1 MTKSHHSS
9 DEGEANGFSTKGKAN
24 GHSSSRERTKSG
36 ITCESEITFNMISN
50 RFKDYILHEKPGL
63 QRFYESNT
71 REGLDDYLKEPV
83 ERALHMANTIR
94 HKGCSWETCLS
105 LSLIAL
111 YDIVMLIGRNYL
123 PILCSSGLSINILP
137 LTSILTLRGGSLTYE
152 IQITVCP

>member
-24 GHSSSRERTKSG
+24 GRSCSPEGIKSG
-36 ITCESEITFNMISN
+36 ITCESEITFKMISE
-50 RFKDYILHEKPGL
+50 RFKDYILYEKPGL
-63 QRFYESNT
+63 TRFYKSNT
-71 REGLDDYLKEPV
+71 SGELDDCLKEPV

-137 LTSILTLRGGSLTYE
+137 LTSILTLMGGR
-152 IQITVCP
+152 